1 MKLLMENWRR
11 FLNED
16 KAEDLSRLL
25 ETMGLYMEQ
34 TNFGYNIAL
43 MEIPRNSSGKINTF
57 ENPQVIGMIETVESS
72 DKKPCIPKTHQIGSV
87 ASHPS
92 VAKTGVGTY
101 LYEVAAFLVHENFDG
116 GITSDHYSSTT
127 NPAKD
132 VWDRLLGKF
141 NYIKRKTPKGPDKET
156 YNPETGEAIPAF
168 KGGNDKFDYHG
179 WKDSKPPEEQ
189 HPEATPDPLDDCE
202 EVGDYAKAAMD
213 HSLEIP
219 PARIA
224 FVGKMMTKQIQNYH
238 DYKQLIG
245 DEKEGQQM
253 DGYIMRLANKLFNI
267 QYQPAKTGVYGD
279 DKK

>member
-1 MKLLMENWRR
+1 MENWRSY
-11 FLNED
+11 LKEN
-16 KAEDLSRLL
+16 KAEELSKLL
-25 ETMGLYMEQ
+25 ETMGLHMEQ

-43 MEIPRNSSGKINTF
+43 MKMPRGPSGEINSHG
-57 ENPQVIGMIETVESS
+57 NPQVIGMIETVESS

-92 VAKTGVGTY
+92 VANTGVGTY

-132 VWDRLLGKF
+132 VWDRLTGKF
-141 NYIKRKTPKGPDKET
+141 NYIKRKTPEGPKGET
-156 YNPETGEAIPAF
+156 YNPETGEAIPSYE
-168 KGGNDKFDYHG
+168 GGNDKFDYHG
-179 WKDSKPPEEQ
+179 WNNTKPPEDQ
-189 HPEATPDPLDDCE
+189 HPEATIDPLDDCE
-202 EVGDYAKAAMD
+202 EVGEYAKAAMD

-238 DYKQLIG
+238 DYKQAIG

-253 DGYIMRLANKLFNI
+253 DGYIMRQSNSLFNI
-267 QYQPAKTGVYGD
+267 EYQPGKTGVYGD
-279 DKK
+279 GKK

>member
-1 MKLLMENWRR
+1 MENWRSY
-11 FLNED
+11 LKEN
-16 KAEDLSRLL
+16 KAEELSKLL
-25 ETMGLYMEQ
+25 ETMGLHMEQ
-34 TNFGYNIAL
+34 TNVGYNIAL
-43 MEIPRNSSGKINTF
+43 MKIPRDSRGGIDMYN
-57 ENPQVIGMIETVESS
+57 NPEVIGMIETTKSS
-72 DKKPCIPKTHQIGSV
+72 DKKPCIPKTHQIGTV

-101 LYEVAAFLVHENFDG
+101 LYEIAAFLVHENFDG

-141 NYIKRKTPKGPDKET
+141 NYIKRKTPEGPEEET
-156 YNPETGEAIPAF
+156 YNPETGEEIPSYE
-168 KGGNDKFDYHG
+168 GGNDKFDY
-179 WKDSKPPEEQ
+179 DNS
-189 HPEATPDPLDDCE
+189 TPDPLDDCE
-202 EVGDYAKAAMD
+202 EMGPYAKAAVD

-245 DEKEGQQM
+245 GGKEGQQM
-253 DGYIMRLANKLFNI
+253 DGYIVRLADKLFYNE
-267 QYQPAKTGVYGD
+267 YQPDETGIYGAR
-279 DKK
+279 KK